1 MVGVVW
7 MLKAQDLG
15 GREMYGG
22 FLYLDTRFE
31 RVRIVFLSYFED

>member
-1 MVGVVW
+1 
-7 MLKAQDLG
+7 MLEAQDLS

-31 RVRIVFLSYFED
+31 RVHSVFLSYFED